1 MALLSDLLG
10 ERLSSLAQETNLE
23 QGEIFVFHAGTE
35 YAQFRCNFCWQ
46 APGTGTAVVEAWG
59 AGGSGSK
66 MCCCGGGIPGNAG
79 AYSKITV
86 PVVSGSYVCGNTGVS
101 CGNASQLCF
110 RGCSQ
115 STCIQ
120 ICSSSGCNC
129 LCAQGGY
136 GGLTFCHTSSSS
148 IACCLMANYN
158 LDGTSAG
165 GSGCFTVC
173 NRPCMGRAY
182 GGDINCCGG
191 VSCTTFRHCQSC
203 CNQSH
208 QDHIAVPPG
217 IISEVGTMLTYN
229 RETDGDTQQGT
240 TGTGLHQLYNAIGIA
255 GRQPTVGGYRYAC
268 FGSLRACGC
277 YEAWGCTP
285 MVPYGVGGPGS
296 TACSSVRD
304 HGLRGGLGAVR
315 IKFIGS

>member
-1 MALLSDLLG
+1 
-10 ERLSSLAQETNLE
+10 
-23 QGEIFVFHAGTE
+23 
-35 YAQFRCNFCWQ
+35 
-46 APGTGTAVVEAWG
+46 
-59 AGGSGSK
+59 
-66 MCCCGGGIPGNAG
+66 
-79 AYSKITV
+79 
-86 PVVSGSYVCGNTGVS
+86 
-101 CGNASQLCF
+101 
-110 RGCSQ
+110 
-115 STCIQ
+115 
-120 ICSSSGCNC
+120 
-129 LCAQGGY
+129 
-136 GGLTFCHTSSSS
+136 
-148 IACCLMANYN
+148 MANYG

-165 GSGCFTVC
+165 GAGCFTVC
-173 NRPCMGRAY
+173 NLPCMGRAY

-203 CNQSH
+203 CTQIH

-229 RETDGDTQQGT
+229 KETEGDTQQGL
-240 TGTGLHQLYNAIGIA
+240 TGTGLHQLYNAINIA

-268 FGSLRACGC
+268 FASMKACGC